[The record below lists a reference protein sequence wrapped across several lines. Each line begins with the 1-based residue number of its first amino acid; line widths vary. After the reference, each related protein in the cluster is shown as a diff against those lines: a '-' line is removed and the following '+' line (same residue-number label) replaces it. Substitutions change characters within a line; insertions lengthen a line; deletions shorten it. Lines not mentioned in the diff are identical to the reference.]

1 MLYDAM
7 VAAMRSDDVDAY
19 AALLADDFRY
29 IRHKSGDWLS
39 KDQMTDLLRKVWG
52 GGNRTLEDIRLIYE
66 NDDILVIH
74 MRLAFASGSREA
86 ALVAHLKENDLITR
100 IESGV
105 SEIGG
110 A

>member
-1 MLYDAM
+1 MLYERM
-7 VAAMRSDDVDAY
+7 VAAMRADNVDTY
-19 AALLADDFRY
+19 ADLLADEFRY

-39 KDQMTDLLRKVWG
+39 KDQMTELLRKVWG
-52 GGNRTLEDIRLIYE
+52 AGNRTLEDIRLIYE

-74 MRLAFASGSREA
+74 MLLAFASGSREA
-86 ALVAHLKENDLITR
+86 ALVAHLKKDGLITR

-105 SEIGG
+105 SELGP